1 MTRLLTF
8 QTSTGVMNIAVD
20 ESQLR
25 ERSGL
30 TDEPVE
36 KGIDFGS
43 AYPRF
48 SEVFDDLRVYADA
61 IAKKLSEISS
71 RPSEIEVSVGV
82 TIKAEGT
89 LIFVKGGTDAD
100 MSLKLTWRNPQAAT
114 DNIAR

>member
-8 QTSTGVMNIAVD
+8 QTSNGPMNIAVD
-20 ESQLR
+20 ESGPSR
-25 ERSGL
+25 RSPS

-36 KGIDFGS
+36 KGIDLGI
-43 AYPRF
+43 AYPQF
-48 SEVFDDLRVYADA
+48 SEVFDDVRVYADA

-100 MSLKLTWRNPQAAT
+100 MSLKLTWRNPQAASG
-114 DNIAR
+114 